1 MPQSL
6 KEENKKILCVLL
18 QKDTDKHL
26 NGISAHAIH

>member
-18 QKDTDKHL
+18 QKDADKHL